1 MPATAGVAID
11 VPDIAV
17 RAHVAIAGEPEL
29 SAELS
34 GEPGPTRSGL
44 MRPSVVG
51 PRDEKSATVVVGSAE
66 LEDAPTAMLFLASAG
81 APIPTSVCAH
91 GASGRAARQVAL
103 RVRLRGASGRMTCEG
118 SRRARS
124 RDVKARGA

>member
-11 VPDIAV
+11 VPDMYV
-17 RAHVAIAGEPEL
+17 RAHVAIAGDPEL
-29 SAELS
+29 AAEFS

-51 PRDEKSATVVVGSAE
+51 PRDEKSATVVVSAE

-81 APIPTSVCAH
+81 EPMPASGGAC
-91 GASGRAARQVAL
+91 GASGRRK
-103 RVRLRGASGRMTCEG
+103 R
-118 SRRARS
+118 
-124 RDVKARGA
+124 